1 MLQGYKTYITIVV
14 MALFNILE
22 QLGLTDVTSE
32 GVEAAVNTILAILAF
47 IFNYV
52 GRKRIA
58 TGGAK

>member
-32 GVEAAVNTILAILAF
+32 AVEAAVNTILAILAF

-52 GRKRIA
+52 GRKRIT
-58 TGGAK
+58 TGGAE

>member
-32 GVEAAVNTILAILAF
+32 SVEAAVNTILAILAF

-52 GRKRIA
+52 GRKRLE
-58 TGGAK
+58 GGVK